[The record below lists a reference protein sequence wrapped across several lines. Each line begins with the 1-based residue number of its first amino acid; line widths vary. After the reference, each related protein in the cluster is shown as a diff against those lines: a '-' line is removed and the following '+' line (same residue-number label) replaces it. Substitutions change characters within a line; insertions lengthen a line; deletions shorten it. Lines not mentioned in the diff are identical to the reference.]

1 MPERHQVVQFLVEKI
16 EEMKKEHVADLMRA
30 NQLEELNKISARL
43 DLSLLPDFVENNFLK
58 LSMEELPEDS
68 LLESVFILRHVGFSD
83 DEVFSDWHDF
93 KATLKNTGKDLECQ
107 IAELM
112 DLYNICC
119 LTLEE
124 ILTGKIEDDDEDEDE
139 DTDDD

>member
-43 DLSLLPDFVENNFLK
+43 DLSLLTDFVENNFLK

-68 LLESVFILRHVGFSD
+68 LLESVFILCHVGFSD

-93 KATLKNTGKDLECQ
+93 EATLKNTGKDLECQ

-124 ILTGKIEDDDEDEDE
+124 FLTGKIEDDNEDADE